1 MPAWHDAWAT
11 GPVRDVW
18 AVALGHDVSAAGL
31 GHDVST
37 AGLDHDVSTAGLDHD
52 VSTAGLDHDVSTVG
66 LDRDVSAAGPV
77 RDVSAAGPVRDA
89 PEGGPGGPLQLAV
102 PAQKLLPLVVP
113 APDEV
118 IEEFSGHSYP
128 LEFKRK
134 ITDCQRKLLLG
145 FLKKDSRS
153 GHQQHIPL
161 PWRAKRRGWQA
172 EMRAPSPGN
181 STTCMCAFR
190 GNHFLPFPRMRV
202 AAFPLDLDVQPLD
215 FLI

>member
-1 MPAWHDAWAT
+1 MPAWHDAWAA

-18 AVALGHDVSAAGL
+18 AVARGHDVSAAGL

-37 AGLDHDVSTAGLDHD
+37 AGLDRDVSAAGP
-52 VSTAGLDHDVSTVG
+52 
-66 LDRDVSAAGPV
+66 DRDVSAAGP
-77 RDVSAAGPVRDA
+77 DRDA

-113 APDEV
+113 ALDEV
-118 IEEFSGHSYP
+118 IEEFSGHSYA

-134 ITDCQRKLLLG
+134 ITDCQRKLWLG

-161 PWRAKRRGWQA
+161 PWRANRRRWQA

-190 GNHFLPFPRMRV
+190 GSHFLPFPRMRV
-202 AAFPLDLDVQPLD
+202 AAFPLDFDVQPLD